1 MYPGEEPPNLL
12 SQAPIEVRPGFP
24 LLVFD
29 FRRLRLVKL
38 PMREL
43 LLAFPHDAFILG
55 LLALVPSEA
64 VGSGGEVSSEYLSSA
79 LWDMLVE

>member
-1 MYPGEEPPNLL
+1 MHPGEEAADLL
-12 SQAPIEVRPGFP
+12 SQVPIVVRPGFP

-29 FRRLRLVKL
+29 LRRLRLVEP

-43 LLAFPHDAFILG
+43 LLALPYDPFILG

-64 VGSGGEVSSEYLSSA
+64 VGSGGEVSSEYLPSA